1 MSAVNAMLIL
11 GVLMIAAGCWCLI
24 RTYHMLKIT
33 IGIEVMVK
41 AVTMFLMLAGR
52 VSGRVAL
59 AQSFV
64 ITVMLEGGYLSDV
77 PITIA
82 AIDPCYSCTDRMLID
97 LVADLL
103 YVWADPQMKAHYMAH
118 RAEGG
123 RG

>member
-64 ITVMLEGGYLSDV
+64 ITVMVIEVVVAVVGTGTAVGLFRKYGSMDV
-77 PITIA
+77 
-82 AIDPCYSCTDRMLID
+82 RNLNR
-97 LVADLL
+97 L
-103 YVWADPQMKAHYMAH
+103 K
-118 RAEGG
+118 G
-123 RG
+123 

>member
-64 ITVMLEGGYLSDV
+64 ITVMVIEVVVAVVGTGTAVGLFRKYGSLDV
-77 PITIA
+77 
-82 AIDPCYSCTDRMLID
+82 RNLNR
-97 LVADLL
+97 L
-103 YVWADPQMKAHYMAH
+103 K
-118 RAEGG
+118 G
-123 RG
+123 